1 MNQNQ
6 IIAAFVRG
14 ACWQLA
20 RRSPTWLLLAIVAGA
35 FLFASHHG

>member
-1 MNQNQ
+1 MNQSQ

-20 RRSPTWLLLAIVAGA
+20 RRSPTWILVLVVAATWLL
-35 FLFASHHG
+35 ASHH